1 VFVSDIISAGGRD
14 KERDKGSVTS
24 YFSFF
29 RRAVGVSFSA
39 VHLQNVYRWVKYCQL
54 IARKYNQFMITEKY
68 IKMIK
73 NIKYINKFSIYL
85 IRNGMLNIVLE
96 LSRVRVL
103 SCAIYCPIGSVQYS

>member
-1 VFVSDIISAGGRD
+1 MGHGGEDHLLQKFRRKDKAGEAVFVSDIISAGGRD

-39 VHLQNVYRWVKYCQL
+39 VHLQNVHRWVKYCQL

-68 IKMIK
+68 IQMIK
-73 NIKYINKFSIYL
+73 KYKIHKQVFYL
-85 IRNGMLNIVLE
+85 FTPEWYVK
-96 LSRVRVL
+96 
-103 SCAIYCPIGSVQYS
+103 YSP